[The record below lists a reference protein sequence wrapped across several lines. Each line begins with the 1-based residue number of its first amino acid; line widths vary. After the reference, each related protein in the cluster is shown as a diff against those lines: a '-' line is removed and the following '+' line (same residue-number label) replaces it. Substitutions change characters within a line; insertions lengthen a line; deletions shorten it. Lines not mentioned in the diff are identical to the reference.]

1 MLKPRTLVVWA
12 LVCAALAACTDG
24 PTLTP
29 DVQAPSRPAFDGGHM
44 LGSGGRAADSSS
56 TTAGISTETTAGDS
70 TTAARGGHMLG
81 SGG

>member
-1 MLKPRTLVVWA
+1 MSKPRNLLVFSF
-12 LVCAALAACTDG
+12 VCAALAACTEA

-29 DVQAPSRPAFDGGHM
+29 AVQAPASPAFNGGHM
-44 LGSGGRAADSSS
+44 LGSGGRAAGADS
-56 TTAGISTETTAGDS
+56 TTAAVSTETTAGDG